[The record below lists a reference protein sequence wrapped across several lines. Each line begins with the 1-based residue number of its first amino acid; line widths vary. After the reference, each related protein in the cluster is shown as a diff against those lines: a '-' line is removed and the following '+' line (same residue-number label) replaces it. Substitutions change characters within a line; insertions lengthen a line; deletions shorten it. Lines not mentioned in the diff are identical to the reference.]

1 MARRFNPPPNWPLPP
16 TGWTPPKGWRPD
28 PSWPPPPAGWQ
39 LWSDDS
45 DRATRLLKRV
55 YLGPVAHDPVRK
67 AVRGTLLG
75 ILTVVVAIGLL
86 PGGQTPEPTALAQP
100 VPTATPTATA
110 TPTTAPPSTTVTLPD
125 LTGLPEED
133 AQLQLKTVG
142 LTSTLTDVN
151 ELSCYDACVV
161 SSMSPKSGT
170 SVTPG
175 STVDLVRISREAYG
189 FYSKHAK
196 MPKLTGLS
204 ETKASD
210 TLDAV
215 SALVDTDYVTA
226 KDGQK
231 ADQVIK
237 QSPKAG
243 VALKPGQA
251 VHLTVTQQGY
261 SIDEEES
268 EEDTTVSG
276 TVHPG
281 AFCST
286 EGATG
291 YTTAG
296 TLMRCST
303 TASDSRARWRRA

>member
-45 DRATRLLKRV
+45 DRAIRLLKRV
-55 YLGPVAHDPVRK
+55 YLGPVTHDPARR
-67 AVRGTLLG
+67 AVRGSLLG
-75 ILTVVVAIGLL
+75 ILTAVVAIGLI
-86 PGGQTPEPTALAQP
+86 PNGQTPEPTALAQP
-100 VPTATPTATA
+100 LPSATA
-110 TPTTAPPSTTVTLPD
+110 TPPVTSVMLPD

-133 AQLQLKTVG
+133 AQLQLRTVG
-142 LTSTLTDVN
+142 LTSTSTDVD
-151 ELSCYDACVV
+151 ELSCYDTCVV
-161 SSMSPKSGT
+161 ASMSPKSGT
-170 SVTPG
+170 SVAPG
-175 STVDLVRISREAYG
+175 SAVDLVRISREAYG

-204 ETKASD
+204 ETKASG
-210 TLDAV
+210 TLGAV
-215 SALVDTDYVTA
+215 SDLVDISYVTA

-237 QSPKAG
+237 QSPRAG
-243 VALKPGQA
+243 VTLKPGEA
-251 VHLTVTQQGY
+251 VRLTVTQQDF
-261 SIDEEES
+261 SIDEEEPGD
-268 EEDTTVSG
+268 DTAVSG

-281 AFCST
+281 AFCSS

-291 YTTAG
+291 FTKSG

-303 TASDSRARWRRA
+303 KAGDSRARWRSA